1 MKIYTQPQVEE
12 MNMQLDKSVMGII
25 ISSKTTDNPGLTR
38 EREAGDGAFDYDDE
52 AEE

>member
-12 MNMQLDKSVMGII
+12 MNMQLDKSVMDGII
-25 ISSKTTDNPGLTR
+25 ISSKETTGGILSR
-38 EREAGDGAFDYDDE
+38 EREAGAFDYDDE